1 MLFAGFDDEIGTM
14 APMKQGPRHVV
25 TDAAI
30 CRANGAWRA
39 LGLSTSRGE
48 SSMQQAFS
56 ILAQGMTGQRPQT
69 LEELL
74 AGAALL
80 LPMLDVIPNAA
91 IFIKDVQARY
101 VLANRTL
108 VQRCGLKDLRP
119 LLGKTSAQVFP
130 AQLGPGY
137 TEQDRKVLEEGFVL
151 EDQLELHLYGSREP
165 GWCLTHKQPLYN
177 RDGVIIGLAGI
188 SVDLQSASETH
199 PAFERLAAVD
209 EHIRANFNRRVTLG
223 ELTRIAGISVA
234 QLERYCKRVF
244 HLTPR
249 QMIQKV
255 RLEHAHRLLHTDL
268 PITDVALQCGYT
280 DHSAFTRQFKAST
293 GFTPREYRQATSS

>member
-1 MLFAGFDDEIGTM
+1 
-14 APMKQGPRHVV
+14 
-25 TDAAI
+25 
-30 CRANGAWRA
+30 
-39 LGLSTSRGE
+39 
-48 SSMQQAFS
+48 MQPGFS
-56 ILAQGMTGQRPQT
+56 ILCQGTDGLRPQT
-69 LEELL
+69 LEEMV
-74 AGAALL
+74 AGAAQL
-80 LPMLDVIPNAA
+80 LPILDVIPNAA
-91 IFIKDVQARY
+91 IFIKDLHARY

-165 GWCLTHKQPLYN
+165 GWCLTHKRPIYN
-177 RDGVIIGLAGI
+177 REGLIIGLVGI
-188 SVDLQSASETH
+188 SVDLQSDSEAH

-209 EHIRANFNRRVTLG
+209 EYIRGNFNRRVTLV

-255 RLEHAHRLLHTDL
+255 RLEHAHRLLHSDL
-268 PITDVALQCGYT
+268 PITEVALQCGYT

-293 GFTPREYRQATSS
+293 GFTPREYRHATGH

>member
-1 MLFAGFDDEIGTM
+1 MMHSAFATLC
-14 APMKQGPRHVV
+14 QGSE
-25 TDAAI
+25 
-30 CRANGAWRA
+30 ANPPH
-39 LGLSTSRGE
+39 
-48 SSMQQAFS
+48 S
-56 ILAQGMTGQRPQT
+56 IEQ
-69 LEELL
+69 LL
-74 AGAALL
+74 AGVAQL

-91 IFIKDVQARY
+91 IFIKDLDARY

-108 VQRCGLKDLRP
+108 VQRCGLKQLQP
-119 LLGKTSAQVFP
+119 LLGKTSAEVFP

-137 TEQDRKVLEEGFVL
+137 TEQDRRVLEQGFVL
-151 EDQLELHLYGSREP
+151 EDQLELHLYGTREP
-165 GWCLTHKQPLYN
+165 GWCLTHKWPLYN
-177 RDGVIIGLAGI
+177 DEHRIIGLAGI
-188 SVDLQSASETH
+188 SVDLQSASQTH
-199 PAFERLAAVD
+199 PAYQRLAAVD
-209 EHIRANFNRRVTLG
+209 EHIRTHFNRRVTLG

-268 PITDVALQCGYT
+268 PITEVALQCGYT

-293 GFTPREYRQATSS
+293 GFTPRQYRQATGGVGEP

>member
-1 MLFAGFDDEIGTM
+1 MTQSAFAILC
-14 APMKQGPRHVV
+14 QG
-25 TDAAI
+25 DAM
-30 CRANGAWRA
+30 N
-39 LGLSTSRGE
+39 
-48 SSMQQAFS
+48 
-56 ILAQGMTGQRPQT
+56 RPET

-74 AGAALL
+74 RGVALL

-108 VQRCGLKDLRP
+108 VQRCGLKHLQP

-130 AQLGPGY
+130 EQLGPGY
-137 TEQDRKVLEEGFVL
+137 TEQDRRVLEQGWVL

-165 GWCLTHKQPLYN
+165 GWCLTHKRPLYN
-177 RDGVIIGLAGI
+177 REGEIIGLAGI
-188 SVDLQSASETH
+188 SVDLQSASDTH
-199 PAFERLAAVD
+199 PAYQRLAAVD
-209 EHIRANFNRRVTLG
+209 EHIRAHFNRRITLG

-255 RLEHAHRLLHTDL
+255 RLEHAHRLLHTDI
-268 PITDVALQCGYT
+268 PITEVALQCGYT
-280 DHSAFTRQFKAST
+280 DHSAFTRQFKALT
-293 GFTPREYRQATSS
+293 GFTPRLYRQATAQ